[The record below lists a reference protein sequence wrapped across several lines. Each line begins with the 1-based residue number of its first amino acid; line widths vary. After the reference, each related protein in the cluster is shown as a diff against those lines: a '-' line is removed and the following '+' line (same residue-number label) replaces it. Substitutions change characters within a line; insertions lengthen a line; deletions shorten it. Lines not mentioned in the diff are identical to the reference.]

1 MRSHGVVRA
10 RGPLF
15 AAGVLACAV
24 LLAGCDE
31 YVHITRDRDAHIAR
45 HATWAWRP
53 AKEETSRR
61 GSRPVTSRDVITRG
75 ERGETI
81 ARDNDADSE
90 VLRGKVKAAVERDLA
105 EKGLKEVEDPE
116 DAELLVDFHIAVRR
130 RNMTVERV
138 YPGVYPGLMC
148 GPFGCYGGWGYGPAA
163 VGYENIRFRE
173 GTIVV
178 DVLQNPA
185 NHLIYR
191 AVGEKPVRRDTFSFS
206 QDEVNGLVHHLLK
219 DLKPSKK

>member
-1 MRSHGVVRA
+1 MLSQSFVKA

-15 AAGVLACAV
+15 AAGALACAV

-53 AKEETSRR
+53 AKEEASRR
-61 GSRPVTSRDVITRG
+61 ESRPVISRDVITRG
-75 ERGETI
+75 VRGETI
-81 ARDNDADSE
+81 TRDNDADSE
-90 VLRGKVKAAVERDLA
+90 VLRSKVKAALEGNMA
-105 EKGLKEVEDPE
+105 EKGLKQVEDPE

-130 RNMTVERV
+130 RNMAVERV
-138 YPGVYPGLMC
+138 YPGAYPGLMC
-148 GPFGCYGGWGYGPAA
+148 GPFGCYGGWGYGAAA

-178 DVLQNPA
+178 DVLQNPS

-219 DLKPSKK
+219 DLKPSKN